1 MMDLDWPMDTFLR
14 PNHPAPSQSVG
25 STTPEGPFQFTA
37 GRRRRNDSIHKDDVE
52 MITEPLYADLDEQ
65 GNSVIRPGFSSWLSA
80 LPDPISPIERY
91 QRELKS
97 YPTGVVRLAKRRRD
111 EFEDGHVGKPA
122 HAVYVGGRP
131 GTPADGVIHRV
142 DCAKTTREH
151 VKYLGSLNSGI
162 IHRERPPVVQY
173 SLPREGDV
181 QRPIVWK
188 KQQQQQE
195 SQEHLKRKQP
205 SQEKQ
210 RHRKLQKKQPEQL
223 PMDLDND
230 NDQNKHAQE
239 PPRKLARLNILTRAF
254 SRRSRKSSTASNHP
268 GGSDLERPGTSLGDV
283 FFSSRRRSTFQGGAD
298 VSPRR
303 LSLNLNKLTESDRSA
318 TPNGASNRTIHGLSS
333 RLSSMFTVDA
343 PPPMEDDRPR
353 VLSPQDTQ
361 SGDYRMQIA
370 LVGDATVG
378 KSSLIKQFLAA
389 HFDKE
394 YNPTNKDLHLVLL
407 PCGGGTSCRLELH
420 DCGGGQEESDISYLA
435 QSWWDAIVICYSI
448 GDSASLSSC
457 TTRWI
462 DDARKNAEGVPVF
475 LAGLKS
481 DRRRPHLELAFI
493 PECKIVSRYDGEE
506 AARAIGAERYLEC
519 SAKSCEGVENLFRAV
534 VSSSL
539 PRVIENT
546 RRASDRHHI
555 YKPKAEMLYGTGRKI
570 KDFIRTTRDERPST
584 S

>member
-1 MMDLDWPMDTFLR
+1 MMDLDWPMDAFLR
-14 PNHPAPSQSVG
+14 PNHPERSQSIG

-37 GRRRRNDSIHKDDVE
+37 GRGRRNGSINKDDVE

-65 GNSVIRPGFSSWLSA
+65 GNSVIHPGFSSWLSA

-97 YPTGVVRLAKRRRD
+97 YPTGIVRLAKRRRD
-111 EFEDGHVGKPA
+111 EFEGGNGGKSA
-122 HAVYVGGRP
+122 HAFYVGDRP
-131 GTPADGVIHRV
+131 GTPADGAVHQTDR
-142 DCAKTTREH
+142 AKTPGEH
-151 VKYLGSLNSGI
+151 LKYIGPLNSA
-162 IHRERPPVVQY
+162 HDKRERPPVVHY
-173 SLPREGDV
+173 SLPREADA
-181 QRPIVWK
+181 QRRVAWHK
-188 KQQQQQE
+188 QQQQE
-195 SQEHLKRKQP
+195 SQAHQQRKQP
-205 SQEKQ
+205 SQEKP
-210 RHRKLQKKQPEQL
+210 HKKLQKKQPGQL
-223 PMDLDND
+223 SMDLDND
-230 NDQNKHAQE
+230 NDENKHPQE
-239 PPRKLARLNILTRAF
+239 PPRKLARLDILTRAF
-254 SRRSRKSSTASNHP
+254 SRRSRKSSTASNRP
-268 GGSDLERPGTSLGDV
+268 DGPDLERPGTSLGDV
-283 FFSSRRRSTFQGGAD
+283 FFSSRRRSAFQGGAD
-298 VSPRR
+298 TSPRR
-303 LSLNLNKLTESDRSA
+303 LSLNINKLTEPDRSG
-318 TPNGASNRTIHGLSS
+318 TPNGASHRTIHGLSS
-333 RLSSMFTVDA
+333 RLSSMFTLEG

-361 SGDYRMQIA
+361 CGDYRMQIA

-378 KSSLIKQFLAA
+378 KSSLIKQFITA

-394 YNPTNKDLHLVLL
+394 YNPTNKDLHSVLL

-462 DDARKNAEGVPVF
+462 DEARKNAEGVPVF

-519 SAKSCEGVENLFRAV
+519 SAKNREGVETLFKAV
-534 VSSSL
+534 VNSSL

-555 YKPKAEMLYGTGRKI
+555 YKPKADILYGTGRKI
-570 KDFIRTTRDERPST
+570 KDFIRTARDDRPST
-584 S
+584 A